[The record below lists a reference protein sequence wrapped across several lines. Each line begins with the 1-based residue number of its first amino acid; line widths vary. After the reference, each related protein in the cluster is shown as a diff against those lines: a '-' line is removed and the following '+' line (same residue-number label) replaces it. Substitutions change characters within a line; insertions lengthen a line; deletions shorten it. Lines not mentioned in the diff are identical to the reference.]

1 MDERITEE
9 VMLLFVL
16 LFVRLGDVLEAGIAR
31 LWFVR
36 GGRVACAKFKQKL
49 IQMLENLNYGYWQ
62 KMNV

>member
-1 MDERITEE
+1 VDERITEE

-36 GGRVACAKFKQKL
+36 GGRVACAKYYFL
-49 IQMLENLNYGYWQ
+49 YCGGWYSFFA
-62 KMNV
+62 